1 MSLKDGKIIYS
12 YNIDDQISEFLEIKK
27 KKIKL
32 KSLMLIDNN
41 LVIFLKNS
49 YFLIFDIK
57 GRLKEVKKINSFF
70 NTNPII
76 VNKSILYLDNK
87 NRLRVLN

>member
-1 MSLKDGKIIYS
+1 
-12 YNIDDQISEFLEIKK
+12 
-27 KKIKL
+27 
-32 KSLMLIDNN
+32 MLIDNN

>member
-32 KSLMLIDNN
+32 K
-41 LVIFLKNS
+41 
-49 YFLIFDIK
+49 
-57 GRLKEVKKINSFF
+57 E
-70 NTNPII
+70 
-76 VNKSILYLDNK
+76 
-87 NRLRVLN
+87 LNAY